1 MEGIK
6 EMKKTLQECK
16 EIVAREDGWDN
27 LNELTLST
35 YTEYHTDLA
44 NKMYYEQSEWIR
56 VEDALPEHDKWVI
69 LHTKDGANHIAY
81 FDKES
86 HNWYSNSKFVDTPTH
101 WRLEPSPPKQ

>member
-1 MEGIK
+1 
-6 EMKKTLQECK
+6 MKKTLQECK
-16 EIVAREDGWDN
+16 EIVAKKSGCQDWATV
-27 LNELTLST
+27 NELEMGVEDLA
-35 YTEYHTDLA
+35 DLA